1 MINWSVREI
10 DVFLALADTLNYR
23 RAADRVHLSQ
33 PAVSGVITRFEQSV
47 DAKLFDR
54 STRSVRLTAAGI
66 ALREQAVLLR
76 ANVDAA
82 AQAVRDVV
90 ELRAGRV
97 RMAVLPSLAATAAPT
112 ALARFAAAHP
122 QVRVEMQDTLSGPA
136 FDLVRAGQV
145 DFAVTADNP
154 DNADLAYTR
163 LVADGFVLLL
173 RPEL

>member
-33 PAVSGVITRFEQSV
+33 PAVSGVITRFERSV

-54 STRSVRLTAAGI
+54 STRSVRLTAAGQ
-66 ALREQAVLLR
+66 ALLEQALLLR
-76 ANVDAA
+76 ANIDAA

-97 RMAVLPSLAATAAPT
+97 RMAVLPSLAATAAPA

-122 QVRVEMQDTLSGPA
+122 LVRVEMRDTLSGPA

-145 DFAVTADNP
+145 DFALTAANP
-154 DNADLAYTR
+154 AYADLAR
-163 LVADGFVLLL
+163 RRIQDDAGMFGAVA
-173 RPEL
+173 